1 MWKPDSKAGIICS
14 GAASICLAIAYLI
27 IFANLRELS
36 YAFGV
41 HIASMQII
49 SSAVLIGGAIKER
62 HKLFVPWMIT
72 TAMFLY
78 LMGYSSIVLLAMGD
92 WLIVMFCA
100 APMIGCLGMAFYAV
114 QKAFRRMRKDGLP
127 PKYADMQV
135 KSILVNPI

>member
-49 SSAVLIGGAIKER
+49 SSAVLIGGAIKVGHTPNATSNFSPTFSHR
-62 HKLFVPWMIT
+62 RRGT
-72 TAMFLY
+72 
-78 LMGYSSIVLLAMGD
+78 SSSCPG
-92 WLIVMFCA
+92 
-100 APMIGCLGMAFYAV
+100 
-114 QKAFRRMRKDGLP
+114 
-127 PKYADMQV
+127 
-135 KSILVNPI
+135 

>member
-1 MWKPDSKAGIICS
+1 MWKLDSKEGIICS

-27 IFANLRELS
+27 IFANLRGLS
-36 YAFGV
+36 YNFGV
-41 HIASMQII
+41 HIASLQII
-49 SSAVLIGGAIKER
+49 SSAVLIVGSTKER

-92 WLIVMFCA
+92 GLIVMFFA
-100 APMIGCLGMAFYAV
+100 APMIGCLGMTFYAV
-114 QKAFRRMRKDGLP
+114 QKGFRRMRKDGQP